1 MIKRLRYLLLYILL
15 IPNISQ
21 AQADI
26 GLGKIEGIKVGK
38 EKKPGTVVSAII
50 NTLLG
55 LLGLFATIIILLGG
69 FKWMTA
75 QGSAEKVTEAKDLIK
90 NGIIGLVIII
100 LSYSIA
106 SFVISKIYE
115 SGDGTQPVAG
125 GSE

>member
-69 FKWMTA
+69 FKWMTS
-75 QGSAEKVTEAKDLIK
+75 QGNSEKVDEAKNLIK
-90 NGIIGLVIII
+90 NGIIGLVVIF
-100 LSYSIA
+100 SAYAIA
-106 SFVISKIYE
+106 SFVI
-115 SGDGTQPVAG
+115 GQMFTAT
-125 GSE
+125 SE